1 MNVLVTGG
9 AGFIGS
15 NFVRLAVKIHPE
27 WKITVLDKL
36 TYAGNL
42 ASISDLIEA
51 ETIEFVRGDIAD
63 NQFVAE
69 LFSRS
74 AFELV
79 FNFAAES
86 HVDRSLLH
94 PDEFVKTNVLGT
106 QVLLSNFI
114 NAKRGRFV
122 QISTD
127 EVYGSLGPTGVFYE
141 STPLDPSSPYSASKA
156 GADQL
161 VIAAH
166 RSLKANIVVTRC
178 TNNYGAF
185 QFPEKFLPLFIT
197 NALDG
202 KPLPLYGNGQN
213 VRSWIHVHDHNR
225 AVFDVAAHGVAG
237 EVYNIGPDSDGELPN
252 IAVAQQ
258 IVALTGASSSQI
270 KFVTDRPGHDMR
282 YAVDSSKLRK
292 LTGWRP
298 QVSFK
303 DGLRETV
310 EWYKSNLEWVL
321 QVKSGEYLKFFE
333 RNYGGRGL

>member
-15 NFVRLAVKIHPE
+15 NFVRLAATSKPN
-27 WKITVLDKL
+27 WKVTVLDKL

-42 ASISDLIEA
+42 ASISELIRDEA
-51 ETIEFVRGDIAD
+51 VTFVRGDIAD
-63 NQFVAE
+63 NQLVSD

-74 AFELV
+74 NFDLV

-94 PDEFVKTNVLGT
+94 PEEFVKTNVLGT

-114 NAKRGRFV
+114 NHKRGRFIQV
-122 QISTD
+122 STD
-127 EVYGSLGPTGVFYE
+127 EVYGSLGATGVFYE
-141 STPLDPSSPYSASKA
+141 NTPLDPSSPYSASKA

-166 RSLKANIVVTRC
+166 RSLKADVVVTRC

-185 QFPEKFLPLFIT
+185 QFPEKFLPLFIS
-197 NALDG
+197 NAIEG

-225 AVFDVAAHGVAG
+225 AVFAVAEKGVAG

-252 IAVAQQ
+252 ISVAEQ
-258 IVALTGASSSQI
+258 IILLTGAPKTQL
-270 KFVTDRPGHDMR
+270 KFVTDRPGHDLR

-292 LTGWRP
+292 LTGWKP
-298 QVSFK
+298 QVSFR
-303 DGLRETV
+303 DGLKETV
-310 EWYKSNLEWVL
+310 DWYRSNKEWVS

-333 RNYGGRGL
+333 QNYGGRGI